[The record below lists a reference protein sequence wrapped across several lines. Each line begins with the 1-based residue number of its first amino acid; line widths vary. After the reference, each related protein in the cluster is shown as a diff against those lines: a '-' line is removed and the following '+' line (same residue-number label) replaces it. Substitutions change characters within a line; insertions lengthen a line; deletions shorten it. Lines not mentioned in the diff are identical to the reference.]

1 MRLKPPVFL
10 TKLYIVAG
18 TLNLL
23 IPEFQKTVSPDSG
36 FFRPKRPE
44 SALADKEIYISQG

>member
-1 MRLKPPVFL
+1 MRLKPSVFL

-23 IPEFQKTVSPDSG
+23 IPEFQKVVSPDSG
-36 FFRPKRPE
+36 FVRPKQPE
-44 SALADKEIYISQG
+44 SALIYKEIYISQG